1 MEKQLVVFELANENF
16 GVDIS
21 AVESIIKMQAI
32 TVVPQAPEFVK
43 GVINLRGKVLPVI
56 DLSTRFGLPTT
67 EDTKASR
74 IVVVSM
80 EGKEVGMV
88 VDGVSEVITTSDEAI
103 EPVPAMV
110 SSVNST
116 FLVGIVKIDERLVI
130 LLDLGKVLS
139 ADERAAFA
147 MA

>member
-16 GVDIS
+16 VVDIS
-21 AVESIIKMQAI
+21 AVESIIKLQAI

-56 DLSTRFGLPTT
+56 DLCKRFGLPAS
-67 EDTKASR
+67 EYTKASR

-88 VDGVSEVITTSDEAI
+88 VDGVSEVITTTDEAI

-110 SSVNST
+110 STVDST
-116 FLVGIVKIDERLVI
+116 FLVGIAKIDGRLVI